1 MNVPRWD
8 DWAPALA
15 AGDHAEVFLEEGRS
29 LSLTHEEGRL
39 SEAAES
45 SDAGVGVRYLRVDRG
60 RAETRFGSQSG
71 LDPAAGRALA
81 ARLAAGL
88 PRRPVP
94 AAPRPEVSRH
104 TPRVPP
110 ASVPLAEK
118 AALLAAVD
126 KALRA
131 EFPRLTQVQLTCAER
146 ERSAAVLDS
155 AGSHRLSER
164 VTTVFYASVT
174 AEQGRLLQTG
184 VEVLGGL
191 KGWEALEG
199 GAALAAGRRAARLAV
214 AKLEAPVA
222 RPGDFPVVL
231 AASAGGT
238 FVHEAIGHSLEADH
252 VQEGT
257 SPAFAGK
264 MGRRVA
270 CGALTIVDDPTLP
283 FARGSYAFDDEGVPA
298 AAVTL
303 VERGV
308 LRGMLHDRVSA
319 LRAKAA
325 PNGHGRRQSFRAR
338 PIPRMSNIYIAPGPD
353 DPARIVR
360 ELKKGLYVTRMGGGE
375 VNTAT
380 GEFVFGVDEGWW
392 VEDGV
397 VRHMVRDANILG
409 VGSEVLKSID
419 RVGWDIG
426 WSVGTC
432 GKQGQGV
439 PVSDGQPTLRIPK
452 LLVGG
457 RA

>member
-1 MNVPRWD
+1 MNAPRWD

-39 SEAAES
+39 SEAAEA
-45 SDAGVGVRYLRVDRG
+45 SDAGVGVRVLVRSGG
-60 RAETRFGSQSG
+60 RTETRFGSQSG
-71 LDPAAGRALA
+71 LDAAAGRALA
-81 ARLAAGL
+81 GRLAGGL
-88 PRRPVP
+88 PRRTPPP
-94 AAPRPEVSRH
+94 APPLSVSRH
-104 TPRVPP
+104 VPRVPP
-110 ASVPLAEK
+110 SEVPLAEK

-126 KALRA
+126 AALRA

-146 ERSAAVLDS
+146 ERATAVLDS
-155 AGSHRLSER
+155 AGSFRLSER
-164 VTTVFYASVT
+164 TTTAFYASVT
-174 AEQGRLLQTG
+174 AESGRVLQTG

-191 KGWEALEG
+191 KGWEALGG
-199 GAALAAGRRAARLAV
+199 GAALSAGRRAARLAV
-214 AKLEAPVA
+214 AKLAAPVA

-257 SPAFAGK
+257 SPAFAKKSGK
-264 MGRRVA
+264 RVA
-270 CGALTIVDDPTLP
+270 AKALTIMDDPTLP
-283 FARGSYAFDDEGVPA
+283 FARGSYAFDDEGVA
-298 AAVTL
+298 AAPVTL
-303 VERGV
+303 VSGGV
-308 LRGMLHDRVSA
+308 LKGFLHDRVSA
-319 LRAKAA
+319 WRAKAA

-380 GEFVFGVDEGWW
+380 GEFVFGVDEGFW
-392 VEDGV
+392 VEDGEV
-397 VRHMVRDANILG
+397 KHMVRDANILG
-409 VGSEVLKSID
+409 VGAEVLRSID

-457 RA
+457 RS